1 MRRCWILLTVL
12 LLAACNSGASGG
24 GASGA
29 NTTGTTPP
37 PTTGNS
43 QGFLSQVFGGNSAP
57 TFTCPSFN
65 RVTDAARLTRFVPGG
80 HDLTDV
86 AFEAAVGQ
94 VTGSCSEASGT
105 IDVQM
110 NAQFV
115 ASRGP
120 ADKTRK
126 APFNYFVA
134 IVDQHDNILAR
145 VQFDTGVEFPGNQT
159 RNAITEELEQQIP
172 LPKGQRGSDYRI
184 FIGFVLTP
192 DEVAY
197 NRAHP

>member
-1 MRRCWILLTVL
+1 MRRCAIILAAC
-12 LLAACNSGASGG
+12 LLAACGS
-24 GASGA
+24 
-29 NTTGTTPP
+29 TGTGP
-37 PTTGNS
+37 
-43 QGFLSQVFGGNSAP
+43 A
-57 TFTCPSFN
+57 FTCPQIN
-65 RVTDAARLTRFVPGG
+65 RVGEASRLTRFVPGG

-86 AFEAAVGQ
+86 SFEAVVGK
-94 VTGSCSEASGT
+94 VSGSCSDDSGT

-110 NAQFV
+110 TAEFV

-134 IVDQHDNILAR
+134 IVDPNDNILAR
-145 VQFDTGVEFPGNQT
+145 EQFDTGIDFPGNQT
-159 RNAITEELEQQIP
+159 RNSIKEELEQTIP
-172 LPKGQRGSDYRI
+172 LPQGRQGSDYRI

-192 DEVAY
+192 EEVAY